1 MKWLTAAVLRLLA
14 WLPLQASRRCAAGLG
29 WLTGRL
35 DTGSARVTRT
45 NLALCFPGMDKAERD
60 RLARRSLGHTACL
73 LFESGPLS
81 HWPRER
87 LQRLIVS
94 ETGRQSLE
102 AGLQAG
108 GVLMFVPHFGN
119 WEFLCFALGNT
130 GFVTLYNPPRIQSLE
145 GILRRSRERF
155 GARMHPTGAGGVRAV
170 YRQLDAGGLVCL
182 LPDQVPEARGGVYA
196 PFFGRPALTATLAH
210 RLIRR
215 SLPTVML
222 GSARRV
228 PGGFALS
235 YERLGEEFHTGDPEE
250 FARAFNGAIEGLVG
264 RDPAQ
269 YQWEY
274 KRFRKQPAGYAGVY
288 PKRRWRPNA
297 SRTRG

>member
-1 MKWLTAAVLRLLA
+1 MTRFSAAVIRLLA
-14 WLPLQASRRCAAGLG
+14 RLPLRASRRCAAGLG
-29 WLTGRL
+29 WLMGRL

-45 NLALCFPGMDKAERD
+45 NLSLCFPGIDKGERD
-60 RLARRSLGHTACL
+60 RLARRSLEHTACL

-87 LQRLIVS
+87 LERLIVS
-94 ETGRQSLE
+94 ESGRQTLD
-102 AGLQAG
+102 AGLRAG

-119 WEFLCFALGNT
+119 WEFLCFALGDT
-130 GFVTLYNPPRIQSLE
+130 GFVTLYNPPRLRSLE
-145 GILRRSRERF
+145 ANLRRSRERF

-210 RLIRR
+210 RLIQR
-215 SLPTVML
+215 SRPTVML

-228 PGGFALS
+228 PGGFDLS
-235 YERLGEEFHTGDPEE
+235 YERLGDDFHADDPQV
-250 FARAFNGAIEGLVG
+250 FARAFNGAIEALIS

-274 KRFRKQPAGYAGVY
+274 KRFRKQPPGYPPVY
-288 PKRRWRPNA
+288 PKRRKLI
-297 SRTRG
+297 